1 MNTRL
6 LSILLA
12 VGIIALLALA
22 SRQEADKPAAQ
33 ARATARAEAVAA
45 LEIPSRPEAIAFEPL
60 AFEPPAAAS
69 FRRQLPDGTVVY
81 LAPSR

>member
-33 ARATARAEAVAA
+33 ARATARA
-45 LEIPSRPEAIAFEPL
+45 
-60 AFEPPAAAS
+60 
-69 FRRQLPDGTVVY
+69 
-81 LAPSR
+81 